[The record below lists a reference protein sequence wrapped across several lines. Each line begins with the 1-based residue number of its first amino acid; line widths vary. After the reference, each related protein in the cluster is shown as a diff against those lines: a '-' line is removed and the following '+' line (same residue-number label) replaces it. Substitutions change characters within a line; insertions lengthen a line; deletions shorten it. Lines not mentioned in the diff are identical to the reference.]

1 MQRLSIVVVVAL
13 IASALGFRAAPRA
26 ARSSGL
32 AAGKSQA
39 LPFLPMP
46 AALEGVPNTNGF
58 DPVGFTNVV
67 DIKWLREVRR
77 VSFLPSRHPPNPASS
92 SSTFDRPS

>member
-1 MQRLSIVVVVAL
+1 MQRLSIVFVVAL
-13 IASALGFRAAPRA
+13 IASALGFRAALRA

-32 AAGKSQA
+32 PAGKSQA

-67 DIKWLREVRR
+67 DIKWLREVRL
-77 VSFLPSRHPPNPASS
+77 VSFLPSRQPSNPASL
-92 SSTFDRPS
+92 FNL

>member
-13 IASALGFRAAPRA
+13 IASALGFHAAPRA

-67 DIKWLREVRR
+67 DIKWLREVRL
-77 VSFLPSRHPPNPASS
+77 VSFLPSRQLSNPASL
-92 SSTFDRPS
+92 FNL

>member
-1 MQRLSIVVVVAL
+1 MQRLSFVVVVAL
-13 IASALGFRAAPRA
+13 IATALGFRAVPRSV
-26 ARSSGL
+26 RSSGL

-77 VSFLPSRHPPNPASS
+77 SYWQYRTLHPSHPPRPSL
-92 SSTFDRPS
+92 DRPS

>member
-58 DPVGFTNVV
+58 DPVGFTNIV
-67 DIKWLREVRR
+67 DIKWLREVRL
-77 VSFLPSRHPPNPASS
+77 VSFLPSHHPPYPASL
-92 SSTFDRPS
+92 FNL